1 MVEEIKNGEVEGGA
15 QWEPLYIHMH
25 LGPLLGLVTTID
37 VNAKDTGT
45 FT

>member
-1 MVEEIKNGEVEGGA
+1 
-15 QWEPLYIHMH
+15 MH

-45 FT
+45 FTWGPEA